1 MKIKGIRWWM
11 VALIMGGLI
20 VNYLARNTLSVAAP
34 TMMAELNISTE
45 QYSHVVIAWQMGYA
59 FMQPVAG
66 YVIDAIGTKI
76 GFAIFAVS
84 WSVVCAGAAMATGW
98 QSLAFLRGL
107 LGITEAAGFPAAI
120 KATTEWFPAK
130 ERSVAIGWFNIG
142 SSVGALL
149 APPLV
154 VWAILHSGW
163 PVAFILVGVLGLV
176 WSAMWL
182 LLYKHPT
189 NQRLLG
195 NEERDYILAG
205 QENHLKDAPTQRAS
219 WKKIVGTRNFYAIAS
234 ARMLSEPAW
243 QTFNAWIPLY
253 LMTER
258 HMNIKE
264 IAMFAW
270 LPFLA
275 ADIGCV
281 LGGYLS
287 PFFYKHFKVSL
298 LTSRKMVMVLGSLC
312 MIGPGCI
319 GLVDSPYMA
328 IALLCAGGFAHQTLS
343 GALYSITSDSFGKNE
358 VGTATGLGGMCGFI
372 GAALFTLV
380 LGIMVTKVG
389 YSPLFVALAAFD
401 IVAAIIIWFVTKP
414 LITPLDTANA
424 TGPSAHQADG
434 LPTT

>member
-11 VALIMGGLI
+11 IALITAGLI

-34 TMMAELNISTE
+34 TMMSELNISTE
-45 QYSHVVIAWQMGYA
+45 QYAHIVVAWQMGYA
-59 FMQPVAG
+59 FMQPIAG
-66 YVIDAIGTKI
+66 LIVDAIGTKL
-76 GFAIFAVS
+76 GFALFAVA
-84 WSVVCAGAAMATGW
+84 WSAACAAAALATGW

-107 LGITEAAGFPAAI
+107 LGVTEAAGFPAGI

-142 SSVGALL
+142 SSIGALL

-154 VWAILHSGW
+154 VWAILHDGW
-163 PVAFILVGVLGLV
+163 QLAFISVGVMGVIWSGL
-176 WSAMWL
+176 WL
-182 LLYKHPT
+182 VLYKHPL

-195 NEERDYILAG
+195 DSEREYILAG
-205 QENHLKDAPTQRAS
+205 QETHLKDAPKQRTQ
-219 WKKIVGTRNFYAIAS
+219 WKKIIGTRNFYAIAS
-234 ARMLSEPAW
+234 ARILSEPAW

-264 IAMFAW
+264 VALFAW

-287 PFFYKHFKVSL
+287 PLFHKYCKVSL
-298 LTSRKMVMVLGSLC
+298 FTSRKMVMLFGCSC
-312 MIGPGCI
+312 MIGPACI
-319 GLVDSPYMA
+319 GLVESPYTA
-328 IALLCAGGFAHQTLS
+328 IALLCVGGFAHQTLS

-358 VGTATGLGGMCGFI
+358 VGTATGLGGMFGFL
-372 GAALFTLV
+372 GAAAFTMV
-380 LGIMVTKVG
+380 FGVMVTKVG
-389 YSPLFVALAAFD
+389 YAPLFVVLAIFD
-401 IVAAIIIWFVTKP
+401 IVAAIIIWNVARPVAQPP
-414 LITPLDTANA
+414 LGVDV
-424 TGPSAHQADG
+424 SRSQAPAG
-434 LPTT
+434 VPVA

>member
-11 VALIMGGLI
+11 VALITGGMI

-34 TMMAELNISTE
+34 TMMSELNISTE

-76 GFAIFAVS
+76 GFAVFAVA
-84 WSVVCAGAAMATGW
+84 WSIACASAAMATGW
-98 QSLAFLRGL
+98 QSLAFLRSL

-142 SSVGALL
+142 SSIGALL

-163 PVAFILVGVLGLV
+163 EVAFVIVGALGLL
-176 WSAMWL
+176 WTAGWL
-182 LLYKHPT
+182 FFYKHPL

-195 NEERDYILAG
+195 DAERDYILAG
-205 QENHLKDAPTQRAS
+205 QESHLKDAPSKRAS
-219 WKKIVGTRNFYAIAS
+219 CKKIVGTRNFYAIAS

-319 GLVDSPYMA
+319 GLVDSPYVA

-343 GALYSITSDSFGKNE
+343 GALYAITSDSFGKNE
-358 VGTATGLGGMCGFI
+358 VGTATGLGGMFGFL

-414 LITPLDTANA
+414 LATPVSTQSSGDASAESGGVVPTA
-424 TGPSAHQADG
+424 
-434 LPTT
+434 

>member
-11 VALIMGGLI
+11 VALVMGGLI

-34 TMMAELNISTE
+34 TMMSELTISTE
-45 QYSHVVIAWQMGYA
+45 QYSHIVVAWQICYA
-59 FMQPVAG
+59 LMQPIAG
-66 YVIDAIGTKI
+66 YILDAIGTKM
-76 GFAIFAVS
+76 GFAIFAIA
-84 WSVVCAGAAMATGW
+84 WSLACAGAAAATGW

-107 LGITEAAGFPAAI
+107 LGLTEAAGLPAGV

-163 PVAFILVGVLGLV
+163 QLAFLIVGAAGIV
-176 WSAMWL
+176 WSVGWL
-182 LLYKHPT
+182 FLYKHPRD
-189 NQRLLG
+189 QKRLSE
-195 NEERDYILAG
+195 EEREYILSG
-205 QENHLKDAPTQRAS
+205 QEAHFKEEPKQRGS
-219 WKKIVGTRNFYAIAS
+219 WKKIVASRNFYAIAS
-234 ARMLSEPAW
+234 ARILSEPAW

-275 ADIGCV
+275 ADLGCV

-287 PFFYKHFKVSL
+287 PLFHRYCKVSL
-298 LTSRKMVMVLGSLC
+298 FTSRKMVMLFGCSC
-312 MIGPGCI
+312 MIGPACI

-328 IALLCAGGFAHQTLS
+328 IALLCVGGFAHQTLS
-343 GALYSITSDSFGKNE
+343 GALYAITSDSFGKNE
-358 VGTATGLGGMCGFI
+358 VATATGAGGMFGFL
-372 GAALFTLV
+372 GAAAFTAVFGVLV
-380 LGIMVTKVG
+380 TQVG
-389 YSPLFVALAAFD
+389 YSPLFVVLAIFD
-401 IVAAIIIWFVTKP
+401 IVAAIIVWTVAREVVRIKP
-414 LITPLDTANA
+414 VEDAGAPVG
-424 TGPSAHQADG
+424 TGIVAGS
-434 LPTT
+434 

>member
-11 VALIMGGLI
+11 VALITGGLI

-34 TMMAELNISTE
+34 TMMSELNISTE

-76 GFAIFAVS
+76 GFAVFAIA
-84 WSVVCAGAAMATGW
+84 WSVACASAAMATGW
-98 QSLAFLRGL
+98 QSLAFLRSL

-142 SSVGALL
+142 SSIGALL

-163 PVAFILVGVLGLV
+163 QIAFIIVGGLGLL
-176 WSAMWL
+176 WSAGWL
-182 LLYKHPT
+182 FLYKHPR

-195 NEERDYILAG
+195 DEERDYILAG
-205 QENHLKDAPTQRAS
+205 QESHLKDAPTKKAS

-287 PFFYKHFKVSL
+287 PFFYKHFNVSL

-319 GLVDSPYMA
+319 GLVDSPYVA

-343 GALYSITSDSFGKNE
+343 GALYAITSDSFGKNE
-358 VGTATGLGGMCGFI
+358 VGTATGLGGMFGFL

-401 IVAAIIIWFVTKP
+401 LIAAVIIWFVAKP
-414 LITPLDTANA
+414 LLTGTPAEHSGSAPTA
-424 TGPSAHQADG
+424 SVEVV
-434 LPTT
+434 PTV

>member
-11 VALIMGGLI
+11 VGLVTAGLI

-34 TMMAELNISTE
+34 TLMGELNISTE
-45 QYSHVVIAWQMGYA
+45 QYSHIVVAWQLAYA

-66 YVIDAIGTKI
+66 YVIDAIGTKM
-76 GFAIFAVS
+76 GFAVFALA
-84 WSVVCAGAAMATGW
+84 WSAACAAAALATGW
-98 QSLAFLRGL
+98 QSLAFVRAL
-107 LGITEAAGFPAAI
+107 LGLTEAAGLPAGV

-142 SSVGALL
+142 ASIGALL

-154 VWAILHSGW
+154 VWAIVQSGW
-163 PVAFILVGVLGLV
+163 QLAFLVVGGLGLV
-176 WSAMWL
+176 WSVMWL
-182 LLYKHPT
+182 VLYKHPRDQQHLSDT
-189 NQRLLG
+189 
-195 NEERDYILAG
+195 ERVYILSG
-205 QENHLKDAPTQRAS
+205 QESHFKDAKSEKGS
-219 WKKIVGTRNFYAIAS
+219 WKKIIRSRNFYAIAS
-234 ARMLSEPAW
+234 ARILSEPAW

-287 PFFYKHFKVSL
+287 PLFHRYCKVSL
-298 LTSRKMVMVLGSLC
+298 FTSRKMVLLFGCSC
-312 MIGPGCI
+312 MIGPACI
-319 GLVDSPYMA
+319 GLVESPYTA
-328 IALLCAGGFAHQTLS
+328 IALLCVGGFAHQTLS

-358 VGTATGLGGMCGFI
+358 VATATGIGGMFGYL
-372 GAALFTLV
+372 GAAAFTLV
-380 LGIMVTKVG
+380 FGILVTQIG
-389 YSPLFVALAAFD
+389 YSPLFVVLAIFD
-401 IVAAIIIWFVTKP
+401 IVAAIIVWVVARET
-414 LITPLDTANA
+414 TS
-424 TGPSAHQADG
+424 GPGFLNVPDFNQSSPVRLA
-434 LPTT
+434 